1 MHVHEANVSR
11 YHPAQGKRSGSAMV
25 VQPQAADKRDIL
37 GNHEFFR
44 GLPASIIQRLA
55 SHARQSH
62 CPAGRRIFS
71 KGDEGHGL
79 LAVLSGVV
87 KISVPSEDGKE
98 IVLNLIGANE
108 IFGEVALLDGGART
122 ADATALSDCE
132 LLVLDRRDVLPII
145 MEEPI
150 VSLKLLEVVSSR
162 LRRTTQQV
170 EDLSFGDLSVRLAKA
185 LLRLAQLQGT
195 IGHARPHVTITQ
207 KELGHTI
214 GLSRERTNWYLRA
227 WEKAG
232 HLTLEKGG
240 CVINSKDLVSELAE
254 SDSI

>member
-1 MHVHEANVSR
+1 MLVQ
-11 YHPAQGKRSGSAMV
+11 AQ
-25 VQPQAADKRDIL
+25 PDKRAIL

-44 GLPASIIQRLA
+44 GLPPAIIQRLA

-162 LRRTTQQV
+162 LRRTTEQV
-170 EDLSFGDLSVRLAKA
+170 EDLSFGELAVRLAKA
-185 LLRLAQLQGT
+185 LLRLAELQGT
-195 IGHARPHVTITQ
+195 IRHARPRVTITQ

-214 GLSRERTNWYLRA
+214 GLSRERTNWYLRM
-227 WEKAG
+227 WEREG
-232 HLTLEKGG
+232 YVTLEKGG
-240 CVINSKDLVSELAE
+240 CIVNERDVLAELAARDHE
-254 SDSI
+254 